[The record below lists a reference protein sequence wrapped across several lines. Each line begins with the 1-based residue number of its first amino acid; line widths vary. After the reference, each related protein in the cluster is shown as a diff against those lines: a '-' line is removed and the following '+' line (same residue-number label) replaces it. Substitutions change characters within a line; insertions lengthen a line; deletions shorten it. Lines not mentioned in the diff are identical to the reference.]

1 MTPVPED
8 DLEQALR
15 RALSAAVSRVEPGAD
30 GLERIR
36 ARTKKRPPQPWLL
49 AMAGGVLSRARSWV
63 WRGHW
68 IWPDSLPRLH
78 ALTWP
83 SFLPWPRLRKLPLPA
98 GGTLATQSQTPASG
112 PLAKWRQILTGPD
125 GANWL
130 RPVGVLAGVAFI
142 ASIALAVPPFRSA
155 IVQVSSTVLTG
166 GNSSNG
172 PGSTDGSGTPAGTGT
187 SPGGS
192 QGATGASTSSTGAA
206 AVPGGTSTSGCAQS
220 GTGSSAQSG
229 SGATVASTALLGPT
243 GPGHGVVPSVPPYY
257 SSATPPM
264 CATST
269 GSPKASP
276 SASPSLS
283 PSPSVSPTSA
293 SPTPTDTGS
302 APPTDTGSPT
312 PTDTGSASASPSSG
326 PSVSPST
333 SGTGTGSTNSGTNPT
348 NPATSGTPGSGS
360 AS

>member
-49 AMAGGVLSRARSWV
+49 AMAGGVLSRARYWV

-68 IWPDSLPRLH
+68 VWPDSLPRLR

-83 SFLPWPRLRKLPLPA
+83 SFLPWPRLRRLPLSA
-98 GGTLATQSQTPASG
+98 GGTLASQAQTPPVG
-112 PLAKWRQILTGPD
+112 PLAKWRRILTGPD

-172 PGSTDGSGTPAGTGT
+172 
-187 SPGGS
+187 
-192 QGATGASTSSTGAA
+192 
-206 AVPGGTSTSGCAQS
+206 
-220 GTGSSAQSG
+220 
-229 SGATVASTALLGPT
+229 
-243 GPGHGVVPSVPPYY
+243 
-257 SSATPPM
+257 
-264 CATST
+264 
-269 GSPKASP
+269 
-276 SASPSLS
+276 
-283 PSPSVSPTSA
+283 
-293 SPTPTDTGS
+293 
-302 APPTDTGSPT
+302 
-312 PTDTGSASASPSSG
+312 SG
-326 PSVSPST
+326 P
-333 SGTGTGSTNSGTNPT
+333 
-348 NPATSGTPGSGS
+348 
-360 AS
+360 